1 MHVKRILIE
10 NIAGIER
17 LEWQAPADPAGWH
30 VIIGDNGSG
39 KSSVLRAAALALV
52 GPDQAPGLRLDWDAW
67 LRRGRERGS
76 VTLELHTDPEFDPGA
91 TRDRDASAGIELW
104 RGPDQVQLGA
114 GKLWPTAGVWENRRG
129 WFSAAYGPFRRFSG
143 GDASSEGLGRSYPS
157 LARHLTVFG
166 EAYALTEAPAWLREL
181 NYRRLEKAPE
191 SKLFDALVDF
201 VNQDDF
207 LPNDY
212 RLSEVSSA
220 GVLFVDADGIEL
232 PVELLSDGFRSVL
245 SMTFEIIR
253 QLSIVYDHD
262 RLFSED
268 HLRVEVPGVVLI
280 DEVDAHLHP
289 SWQREIGVWL
299 RRHFP
304 RMQFIITTHSPLVL
318 QAAEVGSV
326 MRLPAVGSEE
336 QPRML
341 EGIELQRVVLGDV
354 ADAYGTGA
362 FGEGVTRSETSHA
375 NLERLAEL
383 NLKQLKTS
391 LAPKE
396 KEELEELR
404 AMMPTAVDAG
414 LP

>member
-1 MHVKRILIE
+1 MHVKRISIE

-17 LEWQAPADPAGWH
+17 LDWRAPSEPAGWH

-39 KSSVLRAAALALV
+39 KSSLLRATALALV
-52 GPDQAPGLRLDWDAW
+52 GPEQAPGLRLDWDAW
-67 LRRGRERGS
+67 LRRGCEHGN
-76 VTLELHTDPEFDPGA
+76 VTVDLHADPDFDPGA
-91 TRDRDASAGIELW
+91 TAENGAPARIELS
-104 RGPDQVQLGA
+104 REPDQVQLG
-114 GKLWPTAGVWENRRG
+114 PTPAETAPGVWNNRRG

-143 GDASSEGLGRSYPS
+143 GDASAEGLARSYPS
-157 LARHLTVFG
+157 LARHLTIFG

-181 NYRRLEKAPE
+181 NYRKLEDEPE
-191 SKLFDALVDF
+191 GRLFDALLDF
-201 VNQDDF
+201 INQDGF
-207 LPNDY
+207 LPHGY
-212 RLSEVSSA
+212 RLSQVSSA
-220 GVLFVDADGIEL
+220 GVLFVDADGNEL
-232 PVELLSDGFRSVL
+232 PVEMLSDGFRSVL

-253 QLSIVYDHD
+253 QLSIAYDHD

-268 HLRVEVPGVVLI
+268 HLHIEVPGVVLI

-326 MRLPAVGSEE
+326 MRLPKAASDE

-341 EGIELQRVVLGDV
+341 DGIELQRVVLGDV
-354 ADAYGTGA
+354 SDAYGTGA
-362 FGEGVTRSETSHA
+362 FGDGVTRSDTSQAH
-375 NLERLAEL
+375 LERLAEL
-383 NLKQLKTS
+383 NVKLLNTS
-391 LAPKE
+391 LDAGERKE
-396 KEELEELR
+396 LQGLR
-404 AMMPTAVDAG
+404 EMLPTAVDAG